1 MWITIGYKIYANF
14 MSFEYSIRY
23 EEPLLRVKVTGSP
36 DYLSTD
42 KLWHDIVAACLE
54 HDCLKVLGE
63 SNTENWKEED
73 AYDHAPIF
81 EAAGMSS
88 RYRVA
93 WVEANASAREAL
105 KLTEAVVNNRDVV
118 RGRIFESIAE
128 ARRWLAEDFA

>member
-1 MWITIGYKIYANF
+1 MT
-14 MSFEYSIRY
+14 FEYSIRY
-23 EEPLLRVKVTGSP
+23 EDALIRVKVAGSP

-42 KLWHDIVAACLE
+42 RLWHDIVAACQE

-93 WVEANASAREAL
+93 WVEANAPARETI
-105 KLTEAVVNNRDVV
+105 KLAEAVVNNRDVV
-118 RGRIFESIAE
+118 TGRIFESVAE
-128 ARRWLAEDFA
+128 AKRWLAEESA

>member
-1 MWITIGYKIYANF
+1 MPL
-14 MSFEYSIRY
+14 EYSIRY
-23 EEPLLRVKVTGSP
+23 EDALIRVKVTGSP

-42 KLWHDIVAACLE
+42 RLWHDIVAACQE
-54 HDCLKVLGE
+54 HDCLKILGE

-93 WVEANASAREAL
+93 WVEANATARETI
-105 KLTEAVVNNRDVV
+105 KLAEAVVNNRDVV
-118 RGRIFESIAE
+118 TGRIFSSLADAE
-128 ARRWLAEDFA
+128 RWLAEEST